1 MFGRVALIAIIG
13 VVVFGIGTA
22 FAYLRDMT
30 VARMAIESGSLVADT
45 ACGPIEYASVGDH
58 PRTVLLVH
66 GAGGGFN
73 QAMGFVPALNAAGFR
88 AVLMSRF
95 GYLRTPLPEDASAE
109 AQADAHACLLDALGI
124 AKASILGASA
134 GAPSTL
140 QFAIRHPDRTEAVIL
155 LVPASYAPKPE
166 GLAQIEA
173 PASTAIVFDT
183 ALRMDF
189 LFWAA
194 IKTMPSVLTKALLAT
209 DPKLVAAAEPA
220 EKGRAEQMLASILP
234 VSPRRLGLVNDGK
247 VTSTIG
253 RYDFERVVAPT
264 LAISAADDL
273 FGTYDIARYTS
284 EQIPH
289 ARFVGFPDGGHIWIG
304 HDAEML
310 GLVTSFL
317 TSVAPTAR
325 EAAQ

>member
-1 MFGRVALIAIIG
+1 MLARVALIAIIG
-13 VVVFGIGTA
+13 AVVFGIGTG

-30 VARMAIESGSLVADT
+30 VARMAIESGSLVAET
-45 ACGPIEYASVGDH
+45 ACGPIEYASIGDR

-73 QAMGFVPALNAAGFR
+73 QAMGFVPTLNEAGFR

-95 GYLRTPLPEDASAE
+95 GYLRTPLPGDASAE

-124 AKASILGASA
+124 EKASILGASA

-166 GLAQIEA
+166 GVAQIEA
-173 PASTAIVFDT
+173 PASTSIVFST

-194 IKTMPSVLTKALLAT
+194 IKTMPSVLTRALLAT

-220 EKGRAEQMLASILP
+220 EMARAQQMLASILP

-247 VTSTIG
+247 VTSSG
-253 RYDFERVVAPT
+253 RRYDFERIAAPT
-264 LAISAADDL
+264 LAISALDDL
-273 FGTYDIARYTS
+273 FGTYEIARYAS
-284 EQIPH
+284 EQIPN
-289 ARFVGFPDGGHIWIG
+289 ARFVGFPDGGHLWIG
-304 HDAEML
+304 HDAEVL

-317 TSVAPTAR
+317 VSVAEAPR
-325 EAAQ
+325 VAAQ